1 MSFSPKNYWIRNPNF
16 LENQEDA
23 ILISDNKGKLLDSN
37 SQAKELG
44 FVPEKNDLKQ
54 SSWYPKL
61 SQADS
66 KEHSHL
72 TLHLTSGKKR
82 FICRTIPILI
92 DEKEPAKAF
101 YFRDITEKT
110 FLEAK
115 AKRYEALFRRRENK
129 IKELEIRDKLTGLFN
144 REYMIESFLAELHRA
159 ERSGTTIGVVFFDID
174 GVKEINETFGNSGG
188 DLLLKEMGR
197 ILLENSRRSDIASRI
212 GGEKFLLLLP
222 GAHKNIV
229 LERAEKIKRLFSEY
243 SSNGSWG
250 KVKITVS
257 LGVAMYPEDG
267 STYDILLQK
276 VQTGNF

>member
-1 MSFSPKNYWIRNPNF
+1 MSSSLKNYWIRNLHF

-37 SQAKELG
+37 VQAKELG
-44 FVPEKNDLKQ
+44 LVPEKNDIKH
-54 SSWYPKL
+54 SAWYAEL
-61 SQADS
+61 SKADS
-66 KEHSHL
+66 KDHSHL
-72 TLHLTSGKKR
+72 TLHLSSGKKR

-110 FLEAK
+110 FTEAK
-115 AKRYEALFRRRENK
+115 AKRYESLFRRRESR

-144 REYMIESFLAELHRA
+144 REYTIESFQAELYRA
-159 ERSGTTIGVVFFDID
+159 ERSGSSIGVVYLHID
-174 GVKEINETFGNSGG
+174 GLKEINETFGNSGG

-197 ILLENSRRSDIASRI
+197 IILENSRKSDISSRI

-229 LERAEKIKRLFSEY
+229 LERAEKIKRLFSE
-243 SSNGSWG
+243 SCSNGSWG
-250 KVKITVS
+250 EINITVS

-267 STYDILLQK
+267 STYDVLLQK
-276 VQTGNF
+276 VQAGN

>member
-1 MSFSPKNYWIRNPNF
+1 MSSSPKNYWIRNLNF

-37 SQAKELG
+37 IQAKEFGL
-44 FVPEKNDLKQ
+44 VPEKNDLKH
-54 SSWYPKL
+54 SSWYNEL
-61 SQADS
+61 SKADS

-72 TLHLTSGKKR
+72 TLHLSSGKRR
-82 FICRTIPILI
+82 FICRTIPILVE
-92 DEKEPAKAF
+92 EKEPAKAF
-101 YFRDITEKT
+101 YFRDITERSFT
-110 FLEAK
+110 EAK
-115 AKRYEALFRRRENK
+115 AKRYESLFRRRENK

-144 REYMIESFLAELHRA
+144 REYTIESFQAELYRA
-159 ERSGTTIGVVFFDID
+159 ERNGSTIGVVYLHID
-174 GVKEINETFGNSGG
+174 GLKEINEIFGNNRG

-197 ILLENSRRSDIASRI
+197 ILLENSRRSDISSRI

-229 LERAEKIKRLFSEY
+229 LERAEKIKRLFSE
-243 SSNGSWG
+243 STSNGSLG
-250 KVKITVS
+250 EVKVTVS

-276 VQTGNF
+276 VQTGN

>member
-1 MSFSPKNYWIRNPNF
+1 MPSSPKNYWIRNLHF

-44 FVPEKNDLKQ
+44 LVPEKNDIKH
-54 SSWYPKL
+54 STWYSEL
-61 SQADS
+61 SKADS
-66 KEHSHL
+66 KDHSHI
-72 TLHLTSGKKR
+72 TLHLSSGKKR
-82 FICRTIPILI
+82 FICRTIPILL

-110 FLEAK
+110 FTEAK
-115 AKRYEALFRRRENK
+115 ARRYETLFRRRENK

-144 REYMIESFLAELHRA
+144 REYTIESFQAELYRA
-159 ERSGTTIGVVFFDID
+159 ERGGTTIGVVYLHID
-174 GVKEINETFGNSGG
+174 GLTEINELFGNSAG

-197 ILLENSRRSDIASRI
+197 ILLENSRRSDISSRI

-229 LERAEKIKRLFSEY
+229 LERAEKIKRLFSE
-243 SSNGSWG
+243 SSSKGSWG
-250 KVKITVS
+250 EVKITVS

-276 VQTGNF
+276 VQTGN